1 MNHLIELILKD
12 IQKLKD
18 LIHSE
23 NNVSLKEGE
32 LFQRLKVFFNSV
44 NFMESELSKQLSKIK
59 EANLDISLQEM
70 DLSSLKNDFKK
81 FRDVLFPSN
90 FRYPAEAFS
99 EKNQKKFL
107 KRKGI
112 IFELL
117 QYLDYFIFTLILRNI
132 FEFRLAEYIFPI
144 PKTLVDEKFESLIE
158 KLTHLN
164 RMISQVKQTKQKSKL
179 IIKPKEHKS
188 PFDVLDTYMIIHI
201 FSFLLKK
208 DFFTLYFDFG
218 CRKFFHESFRTLL
231 SKIDKQ
237 KIQSQDLLAMNPF
250 HLIEKDNVKIQE
262 LIQIK
267 NELLKIGISS
277 KLLSLISPRHFSM
290 FQKVDNMGAA
300 YTQIDS
306 HLFTQYATNIIYG
319 LNKKTPFISIKYA
332 EDKQKSYF
340 FNFWNKKWYD
350 EENDYK
356 SHTSLAKDIED
367 AANMNL

>member
-12 IQKLKD
+12 MRELHD
-18 LIHSE
+18 LIHYE
-23 NNVSLKEGE
+23 NKGD
-32 LFQRLKVFFNSV
+32 FFLTI
-44 NFMESELSKQLSKIK
+44 NFIESELSKQLSKIRA
-59 EANLDISLQEM
+59 ANLDISLQEM

-81 FRDVLFPSN
+81 FRDVLVPSD
-90 FRYPAEAFS
+90 FRYHARDFS
-99 EKNQKKFL
+99 KKNQKKFL

-117 QYLDYFIFTLILRNI
+117 YYLDYFIFTLILRNI

-164 RMISQVKQTKQKSKL
+164 RIISQFKQTKQKSEL

-188 PFDVLDTYMIIHI
+188 PFDVLDTYVIIHI

-231 SKIDKQ
+231 SIIDKQ
-237 KIQSQDLLAMNPF
+237 KIQSKDLLDMNPF
-250 HLIEKDNVKIQE
+250 HLIEKIQE

-267 NELLKIGISS
+267 DELLKIGISS
-277 KLLSLISPRHFSM
+277 NLLSLISLRHFSK
-290 FQKVDNMGAA
+290 FQRVDNMGAA

-332 EDKQKSYF
+332 EDEQKSYF
-340 FNFWNKKWYD
+340 FSFWDKKWYD
-350 EENDYK
+350 KEHDYK
-356 SHTSLAKDIED
+356 SHTSLAKDIEA
-367 AANMNL
+367 AANMKL